1 MASMTMAASF
11 LAGSTMI
18 AKPITAPRRGL
29 IMAAKASSSS
39 SNDVEI
45 KNNKKEES
53 NNGRRDLMFGAAAA
67 AAYSIARAA
76 MADEDEPKRGT
87 PQAKKKYAPVCVTNP
102 TARICRY

>member
-1 MASMTMAASF
+1 
-11 LAGSTMI
+11 
-18 AKPITAPRRGL
+18 
-29 IMAAKASSSS
+29 
-39 SNDVEI
+39 
-45 KNNKKEES
+45 
-53 NNGRRDLMFGAAAA
+53 MFGAAAA